1 MIDFIIFLIANNP
14 LPQCPTINNST
25 LGKRKD
31 FKCESEKWNI
41 WYFIWIVYSGV
52 ISWSNYSSYCII
64 LFINFIIWK
73 AFFYCKSI
81 QQKFLKPQN
90 VLKKWLSSSKLVG
103 TSSKRSLEVCFRSI
117 LLWLY
122 MNILLFN
129 GNTFFQLFRDIKFYY
144 STNQHGTILEVK
156 QILVLALAAEKKM
169 YQLGGRKSFECL
181 SQKP

>member
-1 MIDFIIFLIANNP
+1 MKHLV
-14 LPQCPTINNST
+14 LYLNSV
-25 LGKRKD
+25 LRCHIMKQLQQLLHHSVHKFHYLKG
-31 FKCESEKWNI
+31 I
-41 WYFIWIVYSGV
+41 
-52 ISWSNYSSYCII
+52 
-64 LFINFIIWK
+64 
-73 AFFYCKSI
+73 FYCKSI

-156 QILVLALAAEKKM
+156 QILVLALAAEKRM